1 MKPLKTTLTALALST
16 ALSTGVALAGA
27 PEISTFHAGLNDVN
41 FQSESTRIAGHLFL
55 PDGYTPE
62 GNYPAIVVITP
73 ASGIKEQTAGIYA
86 EKLAQQGFVTL
97 AFDHRTYGESGGLP
111 RGMENAPMKVEDIK
125 NAVSFLGTVPG
136 VDKERIGE
144 LGICSGAGYSI
155 TAGSFDTRIQS
166 IATVSGFVDFV
177 DYGAGGA
184 TQYADHVTGDAV
196 DQLRQQIEWGSHAR
210 QVYFE
215 TGEVLLV
222 EGIPEPREGLGEF
235 WTRAA
240 DYYRNP
246 ERGGQFPT
254 YTPMRAAM
262 SLDTRYAFNP
272 SEHMEL
278 IRDLPFLAIVGSDAL
293 LREFS
298 VTTVDRAQGDDVE
311 LFDIEGAQHFDLYDQ
326 EQYVDQAVNKL
337 TQFYTRTLN

>member
-1 MKPLKTTLTALALST
+1 MRNLRHGGLALALATTLISGT
-16 ALSTGVALAGA
+16 AMAGA
-27 PEISTFHAGLNDVN
+27 PVKPTYKEGLNEVS
-41 FQSESTRIAGHLFL
+41 FQSENVRIAGHLFL
-55 PDGYTPE
+55 PEGYKQ
-62 GNYPAIVVITP
+62 GGSYRAIVVITP

-86 EKLAQQGFVTL
+86 AKLAKQGFVTL
-97 AFDHRTYGESGGLP
+97 AFDHRTYGESGGMP

-125 NAVSFLGTVPG
+125 NAISFIATVPG
-136 VDKERIGE
+136 VDKGRIGE

-155 TAGSFDTRIQS
+155 QTASFDTRVKS
-166 IATVSGFVDFV
+166 VATVSGFVDFV

-184 TQYADHVTGDAV
+184 TQYADHLKGDKVA
-196 DQLRQQIEWGSHAR
+196 QLRQQIAWGNHAR
-210 QVYFE
+210 QVYYE

-222 EGIPEPREGLGEF
+222 EGIPAPREGLGEF

-246 ERGGQFPT
+246 KRGGQFPT

-278 IRDLPFLAIVGSDAL
+278 IRDLPFLAIVGAEAL
-293 LREFS
+293 SRPFS
-298 VTTVDRAQGDDVE
+298 VTTVSRAQGKDKE
-311 LFDIEGAQHFDLYDQ
+311 LFDIKDAQHFDLYDQ
-326 EQYVDQAVNKL
+326 EKYVKQAVTKL
-337 TQFYTRTLN
+337 VEFYSRTLK